1 MRRILVGAV
10 LVASAVAMVG
20 CSSPTTSGSSGDY
33 AAVAPQPATDDAGG
47 LAADESARQVIT
59 TGSVYITAVDPA
71 AAAQKAADLVEA
83 AGGRIDARQEYAPV
97 DGDKGSASLTL
108 RIPSTALT
116 AMLEKLKELGEV
128 EQVSLQTDDVTRQS
142 QDLDARITASRT
154 SIDRLLALLEKA
166 STTKDLIELET
177 AISDRQANL
186 ESMEAEK
193 RSLDDQVAMST
204 IELAFNSEADAP
216 VDTPDTFV
224 SGLVTGWESFV
235 AFVGGFLVV
244 VGVLIPWLVFVGV
257 LVAVAV
263 VIVRVVRRRRGPVA
277 EPPVA
282 EVLEA
287 TPATREAP

>member
-1 MRRILVGAV
+1 
-10 LVASAVAMVG
+10 
-20 CSSPTTSGSSGDY
+20 
-33 AAVAPQPATDDAGG
+33 
-47 LAADESARQVIT
+47 
-59 TGSVYITAVDPA
+59 VYITAADPA
-71 AAAQKAADLVEA
+71 AAAQHAADLVEA
-83 AGGRIDARQEYAPV
+83 ACGRIDARQEYAPV

-116 AMLEKLKELGEV
+116 ATLEKLKALGEV

-204 IELAFNSEADAP
+204 IELSFNSEADAP
-216 VDTPDTFV
+216 VDTPDTFA

-235 AFVGGFLVV
+235 AFVSGFLVV
-244 VGVLIPWLVFVGV
+244 VGVLIPWLVFVAV

-263 VIVRVVRRRRGPVA
+263 VIVRVVRRRRGTPVA
-277 EPPVA
+277 SGTVVPDPVDA
-282 EVLEA
+282 SS
-287 TPATREAP
+287 PRD